1 MPKKPIDSHK
11 VSSKDSPKKS
21 TKTQSD
27 SQIFALE
34 SQYSPAG
41 DQPQAIAKITHSFK
55 NGARYA
61 TLLGVTGSGKTFT
74 MANIIA
80 TLNMPTLIMT
90 HNKTLAAQLYSE
102 FKSFFPRNRVEY
114 FISHFDY
121 YQPEAYIPRRDL
133 FIEKDSSINDDLERL
148 RLSATTS
155 LLAYN
160 DVIVVASVSAN
171 YGLGNP
177 AEYLTMI
184 EKIEVGESRNQKEFL
199 LKLVDMG
206 YTRNDTAFE
215 RGEFRVSG
223 EVVDIFPAYNESEF
237 IRIEFFGDEVEQIA
251 VYEAIERTKLKVLD
265 SFVLY
270 AANQFIVGANRLSE
284 AIHNIEVELDSRL
297 LEFKAQGKE
306 VEYQRLKGR
315 TEFDLEMIKESGI
328 CKGIENYARHLTGK
342 KAGETPYCLLDYF
355 EQKKK
360 PYLVIVDE
368 SHASLPQFGGM
379 YAGDRSRKEVL
390 VEYGFRLPSALD
402 NRPLMFEE
410 FIKKAPHYLFV
421 SATPAELEI
430 KLSGTEIAEQIV
442 RPTGLLDP
450 KVEVMDSQNQVAI
463 LYDEIKA
470 VLAREERAI
479 VGTLTKKMAED
490 LCKYY
495 NELGL
500 KTQYLHSDIDAIER
514 NHLIRALR
522 LGDFDVLI
530 GVNLLREGLDLPEVS
545 LVAILDA
552 DKEGFL
558 RSETSLIQTMGRA
571 ARNINGKVI
580 FFAQK
585 ITKSMQVAI
594 DISKYRRAK
603 QEAYNKAH
611 NIVPQTTKRKLE
623 DELNIEV
630 SSVAKKRAKLG
641 KIPKSER
648 DKIIKEMTKKMFE
661 ASKKLEFEEAARNR
675 DEIARIRKG

>member
-1 MPKKPIDSHK
+1 MPKKTSNL
-11 VSSKDSPKKS
+11 SKIHNN
-21 TKTQSD
+21 

-55 NGARYA
+55 QGARYA

-410 FIKKAPHYLFV
+410 FIKKAPHFLFV
-421 SATPAELEI
+421 SATPAQLEI
-430 KLSGTEIAEQIV
+430 GLSGENIAEQII

-648 DKIIKEMTKKMFE
+648 DKIIKELTKKMLE
-661 ASKKLEFEEAARNR
+661 ASKKLEFEEAAKIR
-675 DEIARIRKG
+675 DEIAKIRKS

>member
-1 MPKKPIDSHK
+1 MTKKPLYLR
-11 VSSKDSPKKS
+11 KDSPKKS

-55 NGARYA
+55 QGARYA

-421 SATPAELEI
+421 SATPAELEL

-648 DKIIKEMTKKMFE
+648 DKIIKELTKKMLE
-661 ASKKLEFEEAARNR
+661 ASKKLEFEEAAKIR
-675 DEIARIRKG
+675 DEIAKIRKS